1 MNTLNKNMNSQIRTE
16 QLMRNSAAKNS
27 GWTSC
32 VQNGCVNRIIQI
44 GTRKNCNQDVLIKI
58 PQIET
63 NIRDI
68 MSKYNITDYEVNEI
82 EDNDEHSYQ
91 LSLKEEVYKDFVKCI

>member
-1 MNTLNKNMNSQIRTE
+1 MRSQIRTE

-68 MSKYNITDYEVNEI
+68 MSKYIF
-82 EDNDEHSYQ
+82 
-91 LSLKEEVYKDFVKCI
+91 FVKTLGKTEKFREFGDNFPGLVLFGEFIFSTNFN